1 MRPLIRQAMLFGYI
15 FAFNLPRPMVKYLG
29 KAGNYFNPRFVVKL
43 AHGKGCDVQEGLAA
57 SFGPGIIEV
66 DTKTTDGQSY
76 GATVHQRAASAGEPY
91 CRQTAYYANGLAF
104 QKWEKSL
111 ELIADLYN
119 LESESSASA
128 NISPIRRRSSS
139 SASSALFTETYAGA
153 LRAPSTI
160 LWGEKDVIVGKEICL
175 DGVGDYLSRGSE
187 VILLPRTAHWVPLEQ
202 EGRYAL
208 IKIISLCA
216 AAKVNEMPAYMAKE
230 VADVYRGAVSM
241 VRK

>member
-1 MRPLIRQAMLFGYI
+1 MAFGYI
-15 FAFNLPRPMVKYLG
+15 FAFNLPRLMVNYLG
-29 KAGNYFNPRFVVKL
+29 YAGNYSIPRSVVKI
-43 AHGKGCDVQEGLAA
+43 AHGKNRKDCNVQEGLAA
-57 SFGPGIIEV
+57 IFGPGVIEV
-66 DTKTTDGQSY
+66 DTKTSDGQSY
-76 GATVHQRAASAGEPY
+76 GATVHQRAASGAESF

-104 QKWEKSL
+104 KKWEKSL

-128 NISPIRRRSSS
+128 SISPIRRRSSS

-160 LWGEKDVIVGKEICL
+160 LWGEKDGIVGKEICL
-175 DGVGDYLSRGSE
+175 DGIGDYLSRGSE
-187 VILLPRTAHWVPLEQ
+187 VILLPRTGHWTPIEE

-208 IKIISLCA
+208 VKIISLCA
-216 AAKVNEMPAYMAKE
+216 AARVNEMPAYMAKD
-230 VADVYRGAVSM
+230 VAEVYRGAISM